1 MLMISLNIVIF
12 SDLTIKLNRM
22 NIIKELDKLIEA
34 HYSEEIDSRDEWLRE
49 IIYLKDRLAK
59 NNEVLDLVSK
69 RLLAD
74 TDVEYDHPTG
84 LIKGKLMYDDDE
96 FTTLILKHEGGIIN
110 LPDLDKCI
118 VC

>member
-1 MLMISLNIVIF
+1 
-12 SDLTIKLNRM
+12 M
-22 NIIKELDKLIEA
+22 NITDLITDRMHENLNPRDI
-34 HYSEEIDSRDEWLRE
+34 SEFEKYRWLVE
-49 IIYLKDRLAK
+49 MIATEHHTNQAK